1 MRSFESITWRFINAF
16 MFRSR
21 VVFELYEWQKAKWW
35 KSNQDDQCLRWVST
49 RCSRGC
55 FWREL
60 NKNFFSLKQSD
71 SIVMRIIC
79 SLFICIRRK
88 QIWYRFENKEI
99 FIFRWRISSSD
110 GYKTQISLFHNILQF
125 LTFRSTKIILMLCY
139 SQTSRRFCTVSS
151 EDSFQSLVKWM
162 SLNEQQDV
170 TRKHP
175 WLSAQSNSKT
185 RSIWRE

>member
-1 MRSFESITWRFINAF
+1 MLPCSEVELYLNCMNDRRRNDGNRIKTINVCVG
-16 MFRSR
+16 SLPGVVE
-21 VVFELYEWQKAKWW
+21 VVFDV
-35 KSNQDDQCLRWVST
+35 NST
-49 RCSRGC
+49 
-55 FWREL
+55 
-60 NKNFFSLKQSD
+60 KTFFSLKQSD

-88 QIWYRFENKEI
+88 QIRYRFENKEI

-110 GYKTQISLFHNILQF
+110 GYKTQISLFHNILRF

-151 EDSFQSLVKWM
+151 EDSFQTLVKWM

-175 WLSAQSNSKT
+175 
-185 RSIWRE
+185 